1 MRKLGLFDDD
11 VLIGENDGFL
21 FYETSWT
28 QSLTEEAR
36 RMDLKGIE
44 LRRWRVVLAQSK
56 KDASDR
62 IFLLINDKGAPVA
75 DDTSAESMSF
85 KIKLIKMN
93 MAEGYDI
100 VEMAEKAN
108 EAKRKKKKVKK

>member
-85 KIKLIKMN
+85 KIKLIKMS

-108 EAKRKKKKVKK
+108 EAKRKKKKVMK